1 MTPSLKAVVTAAIIG
16 CTSASEAGQKVL
28 KGDDNPLDQSF
39 GEFVEK
45 ELEKWHLPGLS
56 VAVVDGD
63 ETWAEGYGYATLPST
78 PVEPSTLFYT
88 GSTTKAFTAAV
99 LALMIESEGGDNDNK
114 KSAALSARGWQTSLA
129 SILGDDFVLQDGDGG
144 GGGGGWATAHLTL
157 EDALSHRTGLPRHDK
172 ALARFYGQD
181 RHQATVRDYTRSL
194 RHLPMVAEP
203 RVAWRYCNYMY
214 LVVSHAIETLT
225 GGRWLGDT
233 MRDWI
238 WTPLGMHSTYFSL
251 EEAER
256 APEHLASGYYWD
268 YSYTGGGFTEVPHM
282 PLHGGSGAG
291 GIVSNVLDYARWVRS
306 LLREEGP
313 VPKAGHAAVKTPRMV
328 MPLATRKG
336 YDAPMAY
343 ALGWMLSTYKGRRVC
358 THSGS
363 METFGTEVYFFPD
376 LDYGVVT
383 MGNTQ
388 VSSNIVGQL
397 VAWKLI
403 NDKLGVPEEER
414 WDWAG
419 SFNKSIEQMLSA
431 GDTALDELYPE
442 RADPPLPR
450 ALPIDDYLGTYYHP
464 AYQHIRLVRN
474 QSNGT
479 GDDAGRRELKAVRDD
494 FVWKMTF
501 EFEHVSGEFWL
512 VYVIPRGSG
521 GIGTQ
526 FAKAEFRVRATGKV
540 EALEIEFFEEGS
552 EGLIVFEKIA

>member
-1 MTPSLKAVVTAAIIG
+1 
-16 CTSASEAGQKVL
+16 
-28 KGDDNPLDQSF
+28 
-39 GEFVEK
+39 
-45 ELEKWHLPGLS
+45 
-56 VAVVDGD
+56 
-63 ETWAEGYGYATLPST
+63 
-78 PVEPSTLFYT
+78 
-88 GSTTKAFTAAV
+88 
-99 LALMIESEGGDNDNK
+99 MIESEDDGDEKK
-114 KSAALSARGWQTSLA
+114 KSAALSARGWQTPLA
-129 SILGDDFVLQDGDGG
+129 SILGDDFVLQDGD
-144 GGGGGWATAHLTL
+144 GGWATAHLTL

-172 ALARFYGQD
+172 ALARFYGEDQH
-181 RHQATVRDYTRSL
+181 RHRATVRDYTRSL
-194 RHLPMVAEP
+194 RDLPMVAEP
-203 RVAWRYCNYMY
+203 RATWRYCNYMY

-225 GGRWLGDT
+225 AGRWLGDT
-233 MRDWI
+233 MREWI
-238 WTPLGMHSTYFSL
+238 WAPLGMRSTYFSL

-268 YSYTGGGFTEVPHM
+268 YSGKGGGKFGEVPHM
-282 PLHGGSGAG
+282 SLEGGSGAG

-313 VPKAGHAAVKTPRMV
+313 IPKAGHAAVKTPRMV

-343 ALGWMLSTYKGRRVC
+343 ALGWMLSTYRGRRAC

-376 LDYGVVT
+376 LDYGVIT

-388 VSSNIVGQL
+388 ISSNIVGQL
-397 VAWKLI
+397 MAWKLI
-403 NDKLGVPEEER
+403 DDKLGVPEEER

-419 SFNKSIEQMLSA
+419 SFHKTLDQMLSA
-431 GDTALDELYPE
+431 EDTALDELYPK
-442 RADPPLPR
+442 RAVPPLPR
-450 ALPIDDYLGTYYHP
+450 ALPIDNYLGTYYHP
-464 AYQHIRLVRN
+464 AYQNIELVKN
-474 QSNGT
+474 ESNGT
-479 GDDAGRRELKAVRDD
+479 DDDAASRELKAVRDD
-494 FVWKMTF
+494 FVWRMTF

-552 EGLIVFEKIA
+552 EGLVVFEKVA